1 MASLQP
7 EALFSPVLH
16 SERLT
21 LTLFDMENKDDI
33 DFVAQMF
40 NEEMPP
46 NSSPSGGDWTP
57 KDIRRLTWSVMP
69 KPSDT
74 HGRLSKDA
82 GIYIVRMGN
91 DDADGL
97 RIGVVN
103 LCRRTPAVPLDL
115 GYMLKPE
122 YRNQR
127 YGTEAVGRVLEYL
140 TEDFGI
146 KELCIVT
153 GEGNVPSLKM
163 ARRLGFVDGGWVTMG
178 GEKEVVLVLPGMK
191 KLEGEEFTFF
201 GDGEEPR
208 QQ

>member
-21 LTLFDMENKDDI
+21 LTLFDVNAKDDM
-33 DFVAQMF
+33 DFVVMMF
-40 NEEMPP
+40 NQEMPP
-46 NSSPSGGDWTP
+46 GSAPSGGDWTAQ
-57 KDIRRLTWSVMP
+57 DIRRLTWSIMP

-74 HGRLSKDA
+74 HGRLSRDA

-91 DDADGL
+91 DADGP
-97 RIGVVN
+97 RIGVLN

-127 YGTEAVGRVLEYL
+127 YGTEAVGRVLNYFTDE
-140 TEDFGI
+140 FGI
-146 KELCIVT
+146 REVCIVT
-153 GEGNVPSLKM
+153 DESNVPSMKM
-163 ARRLGFVDGGWVTMG
+163 ARRLGLVDGGWVTMDG
-178 GEKEVVLVLPGMK
+178 NKCVVLVLPGMK
-191 KLEGEEFTFF
+191 KLEGQEFPFW
-201 GDGEEPR
+201 GDGEEP
-208 QQ
+208 QV